1 MSQHQQRLLAIVNSV
16 CCHPTAEEIHAMAR
30 KDSPR
35 ISLGTVYR
43 NLNALVDANKIR
55 RLSIP
60 GKPDRFD
67 KTMPHDHLICT
78 KCNTV
83 IDIETIS
90 CHCLNLPKGITV
102 QSFDVMAYGLCSD
115 CQNHVSKEN

>member
-1 MSQHQQRLLAIVNSV
+1 MSQHQQRLLAIVNSI

-30 KDSPR
+30 IESPR

-43 NLNALVDANKIR
+43 NLNILVDANKIR

-78 KCNTV
+78 HCNTV
-83 IDIETIS
+83 IDIEPIS
-90 CHCLNLPKGITV
+90 CHCHSLPAGVEV
-102 QSFDVMAYGLCSD
+102 QSFEVMAYGLCSD
-115 CQNHVSKEN
+115 CQKS